1 MKDLECL
8 AAEFMVGEMSG
19 IMSFNI
25 ITMMV
30 IILPLIAMIV
40 SIAFVVFVFRAL
52 LKYIRSGKA
61 SDRSETMKDQRETGQ
76 KLPLGDVLK
85 AHRTRC
91 NMTQEFVAEK
101 VGVSRQAVSK
111 WEKGLSEP
119 STSNLIALAKVF
131 GVSVEE
137 LLKNVGNSE
146 DNL

>member
-1 MKDLECL
+1 
-8 AAEFMVGEMSG
+8 
-19 IMSFNI
+19 MSFNI

-40 SIAFVVFVFRAL
+40 SIAFVVLVFRAL
-52 LKYIRSGKA
+52 LKYIHSGKA
-61 SDRSETMKDQRETGQ
+61 SDRSEAKKDQREAES

-119 STSNLIALAKVF
+119 STSNLIVLTKVF

-137 LLKNVGNSE
+137 LLKNVGSGE
-146 DNL
+146 ENL